1 MNFTSFWLLSFIA
14 VLCALP
20 WLIKWVQR
28 RTGRGLG
35 AKENTTTLVSMLALG
50 PAQRVMTI
58 EVGPEHART
67 QLVLGVSAQSI
78 TCLHAMA
85 VLPLMPQATPQ
96 TMPLTST
103 STSVSTPSFAAELQE
118 LKGA

>member
-67 QLVLGVSAQSI
+67 QLVLGVSVQSI
-78 TCLHAMA
+78 TCLHVMA
-85 VLPLMPQATPQ
+85 VLPLTPQ

-103 STSVSTPSFAAELQE
+103 SSSLSTPSFAAELQE

>member
-1 MNFTSFWLLSFIA
+1 MNFTSFWLLIFIA

-20 WLIKWVQR
+20 WLVKWVQR

-35 AKENTTTLVSMLALG
+35 AQENTTKLVSVLALG
-50 PAQRVMTI
+50 PAQRVMTV

-78 TCLHAMA
+78 TCLHVLE
-85 VLPLMPQATPQ
+85 VLPLAPQ
-96 TMPLTST
+96 TMPTSTLPSALTS
-103 STSVSTPSFAAELQE
+103 SFAMELQE
-118 LKGA
+118 QKGA